1 MKMRPILIFSLIAS
15 LLFGQNVMAAEPL
28 KLRILSVQAAK
39 AGWTAKDYGVK
50 RSLGLKGHGKMP
62 QVAVSKLRGLKAAPS
77 SLDWR
82 NNNGNFV
89 SSVKDQGNCGSCW
102 AFAATGALESIRMIA
117 SNTPGANLDL
127 SEQVMVSCDTANQ
140 GCNGGYPDA
149 AANFIKNTGLP
160 VESCFPY
167 TATDAPCSNACANW
181 QASAYKATNWEYAA
195 TVNPDVESIK
205 SALAT
210 YGPLST
216 TMMVYEDLFYYSS
229 GVYKYTSGSLQGGHA
244 ILIVGYDDAGK
255 YFIVKNSWGTSWGEN
270 GYFRIAYSELQGKT
284 EFGADSIYYET
295 AAQPT
300 PPTPPTPP
308 SPGCNTKPGKPGENV
323 IRPWWKFW

>member
-1 MKMRPILIFSLIAS
+1 MKLRLFLIFSLIAG
-15 LLFGQNVMAAEPL
+15 LLYGQNGTAAEPL
-28 KLRILSVQAAK
+28 KMDTLSLQAARE
-39 AGWTAKDYGVK
+39 GWTVKDYGVK

-62 QVAVSKLRGLKAAPS
+62 QVAVGKPKALKAAPS

-102 AFAATGALESIRMIA
+102 AFAATGALESITMIA
-117 SNTPGANLDL
+117 SNKPGANLDL

-140 GCNGGYPDA
+140 GCNGGYPDE
-149 AANFIKNTGLP
+149 AANYIKNPGLP
-160 VESCFPY
+160 VDSCFSY
-167 TATDAPCSNACANW
+167 TATDAPCANACANW
-181 QASAYKATNWEYAA
+181 QATAYKATNWGYAA
-195 TVNPDVESIK
+195 TVSPDADSIK

-210 YGPLST
+210 YGPLTT

-229 GVYKYTSGSLQGGHA
+229 GIYKYTSGSRQGGHA
-244 ILIVGYDDAGK
+244 ILIVGYDDGGQ

-284 EFGADSIYYET
+284 EFGASSIYYET
-295 AAQPT
+295 ATQPT

-308 SPGCNTKPGKPGENV
+308 SPGCITKPGKPGANT
-323 IRPWWKFW
+323 IKPWWIIW